1 MHGSHLGRSVDCS
14 DSLILSSATSR
25 LSLIERSCDK
35 HSTFFITAVA
45 MDSPN
50 LFVRHKRNVG
60 LSKTHIT
67 IHVDIVL
74 CIVYVSSEMTT
85 NELKECL

>member
-1 MHGSHLGRSVDCS
+1 
-14 DSLILSSATSR
+14 
-25 LSLIERSCDK
+25 
-35 HSTFFITAVA
+35 

-67 IHVDIVL
+67 NHVDIVL

-85 NELKECL
+85 NELKECF